1 MVSECFYPRGGVKM
15 IVEYGTRED
24 ISSWM
29 ILVSS
34 ISWNFP
40 GLETEEKLKEHENT
54 VLRFMSERRAL
65 CIKEENIVVGVLLF
79 SKKHNMICCLAV
91 AQDYRRH
98 GIASALLSKAIEL
111 LDRTRDISVSTF
123 RENDPKGIAPRRLY
137 KSFGFIAGE
146 LIEEFGYPNQQFIL
160 SAK

>member
-1 MVSECFYPRGGVKM
+1 MT
-15 IVEYGTRED
+15 VEYGTKED

-29 ILVSS
+29 KLVNSV
-34 ISWNFP
+34 SWNFP
-40 GLETEEKLKEHENT
+40 GLETEEKRKEHENT
-54 VLRFMSERRAL
+54 VLHFMSERRSL
-65 CIKEENIVVGVLLF
+65 CVKEKNVVVGVLLF

-91 AQDYRRH
+91 APNFRRH

-111 LDRTRDISVSTF
+111 LDRTKDISVSTF

-137 KSFGFIAGE
+137 QSFGFMEGE

-160 SAK
+160 PAK

>member
-1 MVSECFYPRGGVKM
+1 MT
-15 IVEYGTRED
+15 VEYGTKED

-29 ILVSS
+29 KLVNSV
-34 ISWNFP
+34 SWNFP
-40 GLETEEKLKEHENT
+40 GLETEEKRKEHENT
-54 VLRFMSERRAL
+54 VLHFMSERRAL
-65 CIKEENIVVGVLLF
+65 CVKEKNVVVGVLLF

-91 AQDYRRH
+91 APDFRRH

-111 LDRTRDISVSTF
+111 LDRTKDISVSTF

-137 KSFGFIAGE
+137 QSFGFMEGE

-160 SAK
+160 PAK

>member
-1 MVSECFYPRGGVKM
+1 MT
-15 IVEYGTRED
+15 VEYGTKED

-29 ILVSS
+29 KLVNSV
-34 ISWNFP
+34 SWNFP
-40 GLETEEKLKEHENT
+40 GLETEEKRKEHENT
-54 VLRFMSERRAL
+54 VLHFMSERRAL
-65 CIKEENIVVGVLLF
+65 CVKEKNEVVGVLLF

-91 AQDYRRH
+91 APNFRRH

-111 LDRTRDISVSTF
+111 LDRTKDISVSTF

-137 KSFGFIAGE
+137 QSFGFMEGA

-160 SAK
+160 PAK